1 MCHSEEFFKGFQILL
16 WWCGSPHRVLTSCLL
31 ALASAAPER
40 HPRLG
45 GNQTLRRRQTRQ
57 AHNNNKKTC
66 SHTKS
71 EEVTV
76 THALEAGL
84 TDVRPVRDDQPFLP
98 VFQTCA
104 PPPKIQVDTQQTE
117 GGGGGATHAER
128 RQLTF
133 AFALVLCG
141 LFEQAREVDHHAVT
155 WGRKE
160 QKHKDRGGQ
169 GVTCRGVRTL
179 KRKGILF
186 TRSNQ
191 PERASV
197 APSGPNVSLH
207 HRRRTNLHAT
217 CVPIS

>member
-45 GNQTLRRRQTRQ
+45 GNQTLRRRQTSPQ
-57 AHNNNKKTC
+57 QKKHTQKKTR

-104 PPPKIQVDTQQTE
+104 PPPQIQVDTQQTE
-117 GGGGGATHAER
+117 GGGGNSRRATSTHFCLCARSLRPLRTGPGGGSPR
-128 RQLTF
+128 RYL
-133 AFALVLCG
+133 G
-141 LFEQAREVDHHAVT
+141 
-155 WGRKE
+155 
-160 QKHKDRGGQ
+160 
-169 GVTCRGVRTL
+169 
-179 KRKGILF
+179 
-186 TRSNQ
+186 
-191 PERASV
+191 PERTKAQRPGGV
-197 APSGPNVSLH
+197 KA
-207 HRRRTNLHAT
+207 
-217 CVPIS
+217 

>member
-104 PPPKIQVDTQQTE
+104 PPPQIQVDTQQTE
-117 GGGGGATHAER
+117 GGGG
-128 RQLTF
+128 QLTPSDVNSLLPLRSFF
-133 AFALVLCG
+133 AASSN
-141 LFEQAREVDHHAVT
+141 RP
-155 WGRKE
+155 GRWITTPLPGAGKN
-160 QKHKDRGGQ
+160 KSTKTGG
-169 GVTCRGVRTL
+169 V
-179 KRKGILF
+179 K
-186 TRSNQ
+186 
-191 PERASV
+191 A
-197 APSGPNVSLH
+197 
-207 HRRRTNLHAT
+207 
-217 CVPIS
+217 